1 MKGIIR
7 VAFAEYKRWLCNP
20 RILLLIML
28 IIYAR
33 ESVGKVLCE
42 HAVAMGEKLHWLEPY
57 LALNN
62 SVVAILIMPV
72 FFLVLMS
79 DFPVM
84 EGSYLW
90 SIYRTGKIRWIV
102 TQMLFSFFAILT
114 VMAGMFFSSIVS
126 CWGSLKVEG
135 QWSNVV
141 TRYYLAFPEDAN
153 STTAQLIQGDIY
165 NQLKVGEAMLLSVTL
180 TILMLLLYCAILL
193 CGKIYG
199 KKYLPLGICIGL
211 MGLGAALRMMDTK
224 LSFLLPPA
232 HALLSGHLHEYL
244 RKPIFPYWASYLYFV
259 IALIVVIA
267 LAVVGIK
274 RRDVCKKL

>member
-1 MKGIIR
+1 M
-7 VAFAEYKRWLCNP
+7 AFAEYKRWLCNP
-20 RILLLIML
+20 RILLLIIL

-42 HAVAMGEKLHWLEPY
+42 HAVAMGESLHWLEPY

-90 SIYRTGKIRWIV
+90 AIYRTGKIKWIA
-102 TQMLFSFFAILT
+102 TQMLFSLFSILT
-114 VMAGMFFSSIVS
+114 VMFGMFISSIIS
-126 CWGSLKVEG
+126 CWGSMKMEG
-135 QWSNVV
+135 GWSRVV
-141 TRYYLAFPEDAN
+141 THYYLAFPEDAN
-153 STTAQLIQGDIY
+153 SPTAKFIQGDIY
-165 NQLKVGEAMLLSVTL
+165 NQLEVGEAFGLSVTL
-180 TILMLLLYCAILL
+180 TVLMLLLYCAILL

-199 KKYLPLGICIGL
+199 RKYLPLGICIGL
-211 MGLGAALRMMDTK
+211 MGIGAALRLMGTK
-224 LSFLLPPA
+224 WAFLLPSA

-244 RKPIFPYWASYLYFV
+244 RKPIVPYWMSYLYY
-259 IALIVVIA
+259 VVA
-267 LAVVGIK
+267 LAVVLGIAIIGVK
-274 RRDVCKKL
+274 RRDVCKSL